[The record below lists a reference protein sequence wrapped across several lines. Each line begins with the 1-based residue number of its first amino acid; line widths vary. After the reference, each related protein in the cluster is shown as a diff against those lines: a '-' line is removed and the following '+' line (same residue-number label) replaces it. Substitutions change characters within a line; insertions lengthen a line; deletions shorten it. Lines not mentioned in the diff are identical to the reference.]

1 MKNEFL
7 QSKEGNAFVKLV
19 LWLIFIGVLFFA
31 FAFQKNDNANK
42 PKENKEETKTFK
54 NIENME
60 NDILQKSLNYEYI
73 INDNEIITT
82 YNGMKCNNKET
93 WYKETNEGITKYLK
107 EDGKTYKITLN
118 EKEEYTE
125 EENDLSKLFSLLK
138 EYSYNE
144 VKNDTERDIKYN
156 LGTIE
161 VNIKTN
167 LENITNIL
175 VIKDNI
181 RYEMQFTN
189 IGICDNISLEN

>member
-31 FAFQKNDNANK
+31 FAFQKKDNVNK
-42 PKENKEETKTFK
+42 PKDNKEETKTFK

-73 INDNEIITT
+73 INDNEIITI

-93 WYKETNEGITKYLK
+93 WYKETNEGITKYQK
-107 EDGKTYKITLN
+107 EDGKTYKIILN

-125 EENDLSKLFSLLK
+125 EENDLSKLF
-138 EYSYNE
+138 
-144 VKNDTERDIKYN
+144 
-156 LGTIE
+156 TI
-161 VNIKTN
+161 NHQLSN
-167 LENITNIL
+167 
-175 VIKDNI
+175 
-181 RYEMQFTN
+181 
-189 IGICDNISLEN
+189 G

>member
-1 MKNEFL
+1 M
-7 QSKEGNAFVKLV
+7 
-19 LWLIFIGVLFFA
+19 
-31 FAFQKNDNANK
+31 
-42 PKENKEETKTFK
+42 EE
-54 NIENME
+54 ME
-60 NDILQKSLNYEYI
+60 NELLQKSLNYEYI
-73 INDNEIITT
+73 INDNETITI
-82 YNGMKCNNKET
+82 YNGMKCHNKET
-93 WYKETNEGITKYLK
+93 WYKETSEGITKYQK
-107 EDGKTYKITLN
+107 EDDKIYKIILN
-118 EKEEYTE
+118 EKEEYNE
-125 EENDLSKLFSLLK
+125 EENDLSKLFNLLK

-144 VKNDTERDIKYN
+144 VKNDTERDVKYN

>member
-1 MKNEFL
+1 MIYF
-7 QSKEGNAFVKLV
+7 
-19 LWLIFIGVLFFA
+19 
-31 FAFQKNDNANK
+31 
-42 PKENKEETKTFK
+42 
-54 NIENME
+54 
-60 NDILQKSLNYEYI
+60 
-73 INDNEIITT
+73 INDNEIITI

-93 WYKETNEGITKYLK
+93 WYKETSEGITKYQK

-118 EKEEYTE
+118 EKEEYNE
-125 EENDLSKLFSLLK
+125 EENDLSKLFNLLK

>member
-31 FAFQKNDNANK
+31 FAFQKKDNVSE
-42 PKENKEETKTFK
+42 PKDNEEETKTFK
-54 NIENME
+54 NIENMK
-60 NDILQKSLNYEYI
+60 NDILQN
-73 INDNEIITT
+73 
-82 YNGMKCNNKET
+82 
-93 WYKETNEGITKYLK
+93 
-107 EDGKTYKITLN
+107 
-118 EKEEYTE
+118 
-125 EENDLSKLFSLLK
+125 
-138 EYSYNE
+138 SYNE